1 MNPSCE
7 SSVGRW
13 KFFGAWQIRLAQS
26 LCVNNKFG
34 RDQRMALTVN
44 DAFKE
49 FNKNIVN
56 IDIEKTKQA
65 RSSRD
70 WLVEQLKTL
79 PSKIDEFPISTKS
92 ITEKSCN

>member
-1 MNPSCE
+1 
-7 SSVGRW
+7 
-13 KFFGAWQIRLAQS
+13 
-26 LCVNNKFG
+26 
-34 RDQRMALTVN
+34 MALIVN

-56 IDIEKTKQA
+56 IDLEKTKQA

-79 PSKIDEFPISTKS
+79 PSKIDEFPILTKS

>member
-1 MNPSCE
+1 
-7 SSVGRW
+7 
-13 KFFGAWQIRLAQS
+13 
-26 LCVNNKFG
+26 
-34 RDQRMALTVN
+34 MALTVN

-79 PSKIDEFPISTKS
+79 PSKIDEFSNTLS
-92 ITEKSCN
+92 SSG